1 MSSSFI
7 KKKGGNSS
15 ALFSSEL
22 ILLFTIFAISIFL
35 FITTFYFDEVPP
47 ILVRGIQPAT
57 FPKILLGLIFSL
69 NALLVYFYFKRPK
82 KDHERLG
89 SIFYKTIAI
98 FFIFPIIALKIDLIL
113 ALMLS
118 SIAIAYFWGE
128 KNLVLILTLSILF
141 PILVFLLFEG
151 VLGLRF
157 PPGILTNIYYNW

>member
-1 MSSSFI
+1 MNVNSHE
-7 KKKGGNSS
+7 KKGGFLS

-22 ILLFTIFAISIFL
+22 ILLFFIFCFSIFL
-35 FITTFYFDEVPP
+35 FVTTFYFDEVPP

-69 NALLVYFYFKRPK
+69 NLLLVYFFFSRPK
-82 KDHERLG
+82 KDFEKQSR
-89 SIFYKTIAI
+89 IFYKTVGI
-98 FFIFPIIALKIDLIL
+98 FVIFPLIALKVDLIL

-118 SIAIAYFWGE
+118 SIAITYFWGE
-128 KNLVLILTLSILF
+128 KNLLLNLFLSIVF

-157 PPGILTNIYYNW
+157 PPGILTNLYYNW